1 MPLLSGDETCPIPE
15 QLLFQ
20 IYQASKG
27 GQPIP
32 LSDMSPEIR
41 SMVALFCYR
50 RSHLE
55 KAGLAIAAMCE
66 EPDHFLAAGNLGAV
80 LFARSRNYRT
90 TPTGPTPPKL
100 VLSAARTPSA
110 DTDPLTEG
118 GELEAVAL

>member
-1 MPLLSGDETCPIPE
+1 MSLLSGDETCPIPE

-50 RSHLE
+50 RSH
-55 KAGLAIAAMCE
+55 I
-66 EPDHFLAAGNLGAV
+66 
-80 LFARSRNYRT
+80 RT

>member
-32 LSDMSPEIR
+32 LSEMSPEIR
-41 SMVALFCYR
+41 PMVALFCYR

-66 EPDHFLAAGNLGAV
+66 EPDHYLGAV

-100 VLSAARTPSA
+100 VLSAARAPSA